1 MQAWHDESD
10 GTILGSLGY
19 DKVLESPAVA
29 YDELQA
35 QLLAYAEEHAP
46 DSEAQQVTCCTAGAD
61 PFIKKWQTAP
71 SIVPNSISFV
81 AFPLNVACAIS
92 FKSQSGLICR
102 SNFLCPLSSSTSLSF
117 EVGA

>member
-61 PFIKKWQTAP
+61 PFIKRWQTAP

-81 AFPLNVACAIS
+81 AFPRIWHVL
-92 FKSQSGLICR
+92 
-102 SNFLCPLSSSTSLSF
+102 FLLKVNLVSSAGHTFSVPCQARLH
-117 EVGA
+117 